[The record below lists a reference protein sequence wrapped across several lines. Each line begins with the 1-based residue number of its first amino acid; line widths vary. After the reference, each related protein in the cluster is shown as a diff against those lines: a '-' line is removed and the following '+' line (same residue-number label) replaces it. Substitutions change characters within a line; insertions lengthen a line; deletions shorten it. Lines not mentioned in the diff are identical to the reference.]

1 MTEKDAVKC
10 RAFAEENW
18 WYLPVDA
25 QLSGDEPAKLL
36 TQLTLLAS
44 GNQLRRG
51 SVRLMES

>member
-1 MTEKDAVKC
+1 SAGQTLVMTEKDAVKC

-44 GNQLRRG
+44 GN
-51 SVRLMES
+51 